1 MTCLWSKGKSAAQL
15 GAEPIPLPKARDQ
28 QTNIWMRASIRFVK
42 KIHSSLAR
50 KFSLHLM
57 F

>member
-1 MTCLWSKGKSAAQL
+1 MTCLWSEGKSEAQL

-28 QTNIWMRASIRFVK
+28 QTNIWLRASIHFVK
-42 KIHSSLAR
+42 KIHSFLAH